1 MLGEKMIEF
10 KEFLQRKQI
19 DNLAEYCFNRNID
32 LQPFV
37 DRANELVE
45 SGEIENEKVY
55 LELLNG
61 IGKAIGAAGANVM
74 NFGSSVVQGYQ
85 NNRVAPQT
93 QQPANNTQQQTQQP
107 QAANPQQAQQQAQQR
122 TQAVQALTKQL
133 DYLQRV
139 VPLMSQQLKTL
150 GT

>member
-1 MLGEKMIEF
+1 MIEF

-61 IGKAIGAAGANVM
+61 IGNAIGKAGAGLM
-74 NFGSSVVQGYQ
+74 NFGSAVAQGYQ

-93 QQPANNTQQQTQQP
+93 QQAANNTQQQQTQQP
-107 QAANPQQAQQQAQQR
+107 QAANPQQAQQQAQQK
-122 TQAVQALTKQL
+122 TQTVQALTKQIQG
-133 DYLQRV
+133 LQQV
-139 VPLMSQQLKTL
+139 FPQMLAQLQAL
-150 GT
+150 GK

>member
-1 MLGEKMIEF
+1 MIEF

-61 IGKAIGAAGANVM
+61 IGNAIGKAGAGLM
-74 NFGSSVVQGYQ
+74 NFGSSVAQGYQ

-93 QQPANNTQQQTQQP
+93 QQPANNTQQP
-107 QAANPQQAQQQAQQR
+107 QAANPQQAQQQAQQK
-122 TQAVQALTKQL
+122 TQAVQALTKQIQG
-133 DYLQRV
+133 LQQV
-139 VPLMSQQLKTL
+139 FPQMLTQLQAL
-150 GT
+150 GK